1 MRGLP
6 LDEHRI
12 RHAASR
18 FALRDYNEHPHLDH
32 DCWSLQ
38 HPIDCKNLL
47 LNNTSLQLNIQALD
61 DGGKDFDVNGSST
74 VVPLVSALSPE
85 EDNVK
90 ILYQTVVPVMLTAC
104 FLSMLFNLVI
114 VFSVKWV
121 RRLSPT
127 LYLSLSLA
135 VADAYASLVI
145 GIGLVIN
152 SLLPTVYGMNL
163 GLFNH
168 CYILVLEAFRLGGVV
183 IIVLHLLALA
193 VNHYIGILKPLHY
206 AATVTRRTAI
216 IAIAAMWVIP
226 VVFFLTYFSLVPN
239 DGFQSHY
246 CSRVDFLLRVPFR
259 VTTSVLFFVPLV
271 LMSGMYT
278 HMFILVR
285 KHQRGLLQT
294 PTSRQL
300 HKNVKATITTLLIL
314 GTYILGWMPAV
325 LYFILTCLDCPV
337 PYPEIPLW
345 VRIPTGIFINSMI
358 VVKSFVDPI
367 IYVVRMPEIKNAMG
381 AIWRTRCGAHT
392 SLATEFP
399 LHSRTDIHRVTFNV
413 VSRKAKINGVSPC

>member
-32 DCWSLQ
+32 DCWNLQ
-38 HPIDCKNLL
+38 QSIDCKNLL

-61 DGGKDFDVNGSST
+61 DSDKDLDVNGSST

-168 CYILVLEAFRLGGVV
+168 CYILVLEAFRLGDEQQSLQSRQCGLFLWCSFDILFSSSERWIPVPLLLTSRFPSPCTLSSHNLGAILCSSCPDV
-183 IIVLHLLALA
+183 RNVHPHVYFGKETPERSVTNPDQQAAAQECQGNHYHSVDSGNLHSRMDARCPVLHP
-193 VNHYIGILKPLHY
+193 Y
-206 AATVTRRTAI
+206 
-216 IAIAAMWVIP
+216 
-226 VVFFLTYFSLVPN
+226 
-239 DGFQSHY
+239 
-246 CSRVDFLLRVPFR
+246 
-259 VTTSVLFFVPLV
+259 LF
-271 LMSGMYT
+271 
-278 HMFILVR
+278 
-285 KHQRGLLQT
+285 GL
-294 PTSRQL
+294 
-300 HKNVKATITTLLIL
+300 
-314 GTYILGWMPAV
+314 
-325 LYFILTCLDCPV
+325 PV

-413 VSRKAKINGVSPC
+413 VSRKAKVNGVSPC

>member
-1 MRGLP
+1 MRGVP

-12 RHAASR
+12 RHSASR
-18 FALRDYNEHPHLDH
+18 LALRDYHEHPHPDT
-32 DCWSLQ
+32 DCWKLQ
-38 HPIDCKNLL
+38 PPVSCKDLL
-47 LNNTSLQLNIQALD
+47 LTNNSLQLNIQVLD
-61 DGGKDFDVNGSST
+61 DGAKDFDPNLTST
-74 VVPLVSALSPE
+74 VVPLVEE
-85 EDNVK
+85 EDGVK

-104 FLSMLFNLVI
+104 FLSMMFNLVI
-114 VFSVKWV
+114 VFSVRWV

-145 GIGLVIN
+145 GIGLIIN
-152 SLLPTVYGMNL
+152 SLLPKVFGTNL
-163 GLFNH
+163 GLFSD

-193 VNHYIGILKPLHY
+193 VNHYIGILRPLHY
-206 AATVTRRTAI
+206 AATVTRRAAI
-216 IAIAAMWVIP
+216 SAIVGMWVMP
-226 VVFFLTYFSLVPN
+226 VVFFLSYFSLVPN
-239 DGFQSHY
+239 DGFQSQY
-246 CSRVDFLLRVPFR
+246 CSRVDFLLHIPFR

-271 LMSGMYT
+271 LMCGMYT

-285 KHQRGLLQT
+285 KHQRGLLQS
-294 PTSRQL
+294 PSSRQL

-325 LYFILTCLDCPV
+325 LYFVLTCLDCPM
-337 PYPEIPLW
+337 PFPEIPLW
-345 VRIPTGIFINSMI
+345 IRIPTGIFINSMI

-381 AIWRTRCGAHT
+381 AIWRTRCGLQT
-392 SLATEFP
+392 PINTEIP
-399 LHSRTDIHRVTFNV
+399 LHSRTDIHRVTFHL
-413 VSRKAKINGVSPC
+413 VSRKTKVNGVSPC